1 MTATAALDTSLNKSA
16 AEAPARAF
24 LKALRAEILSHPGV
38 CHSLL
43 TRMGKDPRT
52 KHDFRVLASQH
63 FPLVGNF
70 TTYMEL
76 LLLRAPTS
84 EAKCWIAKVLV
95 DEYGERSDGEDHA
108 ELYKHFMHA
117 AGIKP
122 GTEDTFLLHPEVL
135 YFIREHYRICT
146 QEPFLVGLGAVGPGH
161 EWSIPTMFEHAIL
174 GLRKAGFGEQEI
186 SYWTCHLD
194 QDADHGAWLEE
205 ALVQYCMTEE
215 AREQVRRG
223 ALLSLNA
230 RERFWWGVADKIDSE
245 LTKAALPGVLAA
257 TVKSE
262 TSQITLKELRGQL
275 RLNVTF

>member
-1 MTATAALDTSLNKSA
+1 MTAATLQDPVTES
-16 AEAPARAF
+16 RAF
-24 LKALRAEILSHPGV
+24 LSELRREIQAHPGV

-43 TRMGKDPRT
+43 TRMTRDPRT

-70 TTYMEL
+70 CAYMEL
-76 LLLRAPTS
+76 LLLRAPNS

-95 DEYGERSDGEDHA
+95 DEYGERSNGEDHA

-122 GTEDTFLLHPEVL
+122 GSEDSFPLHPEVL
-135 YFIREHYRICT
+135 HFIREHYRICT
-146 QEPFLVGLGAVGPGH
+146 EEPFLVGLGAVGPGH
-161 EWSIPTMFEHAIL
+161 EWSIPTMFRHAIA
-174 GLRKAGFGEQEI
+174 GLRKAGFREEEI

-194 QDADHGAWLEE
+194 QDEDHGAWLEE
-205 ALVQYCMTEE
+205 ALVDYCVTPD

-223 ALLSLNA
+223 AMMSLDA

-245 LTKAALPGVLAA
+245 LTKAVLPGVLPA
-257 TVKSE
+257 TSGSE
-262 TSQITLKELRGQL
+262 ASQVTLHELRQSL
-275 RLNVTF
+275 RLRVSF